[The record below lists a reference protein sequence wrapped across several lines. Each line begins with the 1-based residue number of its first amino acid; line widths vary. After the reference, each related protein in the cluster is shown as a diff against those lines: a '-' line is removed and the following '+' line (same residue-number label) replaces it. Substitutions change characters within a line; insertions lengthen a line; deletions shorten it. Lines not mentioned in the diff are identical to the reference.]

1 MKTTLKYLVAFP
13 LLALFLSACESFIN
27 DVEPLKDYAAN
38 DKLNSEEHMDFLIV
52 GVQSQFADASSQV
65 AGLSDL
71 LSDQLI
77 FTNMMPLATYPQYA
91 EIEPGQILL
100 DNNSVAAVFQSVC
113 RLRRVA
119 DDLVQRT
126 GDIAFSD
133 TAKRHQAYAVGYLYG
148 GLARYYLATSF
159 GINPTSPG
167 GVIDGGPFIAQS
179 DLLDDAVAHFEAAVA
194 HQFSLTEQ
202 RITNSLIA
210 RAYLAKKDYAH
221 AATFAAQGMLQ
232 GEDPFVCLYNDVSQ
246 NFYYTDA
253 GYGRQQMG
261 VADRFAAYIA
271 ADPAE
276 AVRIPLDSLIG
287 RDGGTYYFQVKYPLA
302 GSSFPIMTWQENSL
316 MSAECALRGSGA
328 GDALALVNDV
338 RGSHGLSSL
347 SSVDLA
353 GLMVERDKELFCQG
367 DRLMDE
373 NRGAVPWH
381 LGTGD
386 WHVLP
391 IPRAERDANPN
402 LPPL

>member
-1 MKTTLKYLVAFP
+1 MKTTLKYLVTFP
-13 LLALFLSACESFIN
+13 LLALMLSACESFIN
-27 DVEPLKDYAAN
+27 DVEPLRDYAAD
-38 DKLNSEEHMDFLIV
+38 DKLNSEEHIDFLIV
-52 GVQSQFADASSQV
+52 GVQSQFADASSQIS
-65 AGLSDL
+65 ALSDL

-91 EIEPGQILL
+91 EIDPGQILL
-100 DNNSVAAVFQSVC
+100 DNTSVANVYQSVC

-126 GDIAFSD
+126 GSIAFSD
-133 TAKRHQAYAVGYLYG
+133 TVKQHQAFAVGSLYG
-148 GLARYYLATSF
+148 GLARYYLATAF

-167 GVIDGGPFIAQS
+167 GVIDGGPFIAQWA
-179 DLLDDAVAHFEAAVA
+179 LLDDAITHLTAAA
-194 HQFSLTEQ
+194 EHQFSAAE
-202 RITNSLIA
+202 RRVTNSLIA
-210 RAYLAKKDYAH
+210 RAYLAKNDYAH
-221 AATFAAQGMLQ
+221 AATFAAQGMQQ

-261 VADRFAAYIA
+261 VADRFVAYIA

-302 GSSFPIMTWQENSL
+302 GSSFPVMTWQENDL
-316 MSAECALRGSGA
+316 MAAECALHGSGA
-328 GDALALVNDV
+328 GNSLALVNGV
-338 RGSHGLSSL
+338 RTSHGLASL
-347 SSVDLA
+347 ASVDLA
-353 GLMVERDKELFCQG
+353 GVMAERDKELFCQG

-373 NRGAVPWH
+373 IRGAAAWH
-381 LGTGD
+381 LGAGD